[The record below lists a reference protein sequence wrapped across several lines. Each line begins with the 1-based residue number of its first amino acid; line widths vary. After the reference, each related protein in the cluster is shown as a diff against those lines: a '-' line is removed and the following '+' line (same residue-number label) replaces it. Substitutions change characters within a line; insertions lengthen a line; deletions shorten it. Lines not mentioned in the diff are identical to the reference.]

1 MSDLPSLDLKLDDP
15 PPAPPPG
22 SKHKGRPKGS
32 RNKPKGLTD
41 SELKKALEQALVFP
55 SIPSM
60 IFYPTPAGKMYL
72 STHFT
77 LTAPWGA
84 DQLVMAAKLSPPL
97 RAQLEKIARG
107 GVAGILLSF
116 AAVYL
121 GGPALF
127 ILGQQ
132 AAAEGLTASTQMDEE
147 QTGAAMQAMFG
158 GMMAGSPGDSAPADG
173 GNMAEQN
180 GSESQ
185 TDPQGEPQPG
195 FTESA
200 DWVGPQPEPDPPIS
214 FT

>member
-15 PPAPPPG
+15 PPGAAAGQKKARKPRGP
-22 SKHKGRPKGS
+22 
-32 RNKPKGLTD
+32 NKPKGLSDT
-41 SELKKALEQALVFP
+41 ELKKALEQALVFP
-55 SIPSM
+55 AVPSM
-60 IFYPTPAGKMYL
+60 IFYPTPEGKMYL

-121 GGPALF
+121 GGPILF

-132 AAAEGLTASTQMDEE
+132 AAAEGLTASTQMDEDVTA
-147 QTGAAMQAMFG
+147 QAMQSMFG
-158 GMMAGSPGDSAPADG
+158 GMMG
-173 GNMAEQN
+173 GTA
-180 GSESQ
+180 
-185 TDPQGEPQPG
+185 
-195 FTESA
+195 
-200 DWVGPQPEPDPPIS
+200 
-214 FT
+214 